1 MNTIVRHINRFVLDP
16 NNYRFR
22 DSPGYLPV
30 SEDKVE
36 NPKIQQRTFNLLVG
50 KNHEQISDLVDS
62 MKENGFIP
70 VDQIQ
75 VKALSSDNYL
85 VLEGNRRIATLK
97 YLYNEFKRGNDVG
110 KLTEKSFRSVEVVL
124 NPDEDLAGHLIV
136 MGLKHINGNRKWK
149 AVNQAQLIQDLIVN
163 HGKSEDEVCRSL
175 GITKQALRRARRT
188 LAFINR
194 YKDSDYGDQ
203 FSSGMFSIFEEAIS
217 KRNMKEWLQWN
228 DELLMPQNAGNEE
241 RFFSWVSYDE
251 VNEGEGDDIHIV
263 KKEPII
269 TKYTQVRELN
279 NFILDEKAVAHMEH
293 SRSITQGYSFSE
305 AVAESKFKNALSN
318 LQSNAQALFNF
329 SEFMGQT
336 DLDTVAAVRD
346 KIARLIPENGSRV
359 RYGDEIRPHYL
370 FRFTEKHFSA
380 LYIERYNRLFDLK
393 LKAINRVNIIA
404 GINNSGKTSLLEAIY
419 SLAQLNN
426 IKAYLDIV
434 RYRGKFYQ
442 GLNTQWVARHLG
454 DSMKANGV
462 FNERPVYWELRQEE
476 TDDDIDKTQYL
487 SSIVLQ
493 AQVEQEAYESTAHL
507 FQEKDSTLYY
517 REIFALCRSA
527 FTSPYQHNYH
537 LLRLAHA
544 HAVREKVIGDIL
556 RFLRE
561 KVDPMLQDIEL
572 VEIAGES
579 RFYVSAQNHDQSVD
593 ITQYGEGVQRIF
605 EIALL
610 TAYCS
615 NGVLCIDEF
624 ESAIHK
630 DLLTSFTMFL
640 QDLAERFNVQIFLS
654 THSKECI
661 DAFVENDFKND
672 QITAYVLRVD
682 EQGNI
687 KAKYLEGTRLER
699 LVDNMNIDI
708 RV

>member
-1 MNTIVRHINRFVLDP
+1 MNTIKKHVNRLMLDP

-22 DSPGYLPV
+22 DSPAYTPV
-30 SEDKVE
+30 DEDQVE
-36 NPKIQQRTFNLLVG
+36 DDKIQQRTFNLLVG
-50 KNHEQISDLVDS
+50 RNYEQISDLVTS

-75 VKALSSDNYL
+75 VKALPSGNFL

-97 YLYNEFKRGNDVG
+97 YLYKEFQKGNDVG
-110 KLTEKSFRSVEVVL
+110 KLNESSFRSVEVVQ
-124 NPDEDLAGHLIV
+124 NPDEDLAGHLVV

-149 AVNQAQLIQDLIVN
+149 AVNQAQLIQDLIEI
-163 HGKSEDEVCRSL
+163 HGKTEDEVCRSL

-217 KRNMKEWLQWN
+217 KSNMKAWLEWN
-228 DELLMPQNAGNEE
+228 DELLKPENETNEE
-241 RFFSWVSYDE
+241 RFFSWVSYEE
-251 VNEGEGDDIHIV
+251 VNEGEGEDIQVV
-263 KKEPII
+263 KKEPMV

-279 NFILDEKAVAHMEH
+279 NFILDEKAVGHMER
-293 SRSITQGYSFSE
+293 SRSITEGYSFSE

-329 SEFMGQT
+329 SEFMGQD
-336 DLDTVAAVRD
+336 DLKAVAAVRD
-346 KIARLIPENGSRV
+346 KIGRLIPENGSRV
-359 RYGDEIRPHYL
+359 RYSDEVRPHYL
-370 FRFTEKHFSA
+370 FHFTEKHFTE
-380 LYIERYNRLFDLK
+380 LHIEHFNRIYDLR
-393 LKAINRVNIIA
+393 LKAINQVNIIA

-419 SLAQLNN
+419 SLTQLNN
-426 IKAYLDIV
+426 IKAFLDIL

-442 GLNTQWVARHLG
+442 GLNTQWVARHLN
-454 DSMKANGV
+454 SKLRSAGV
-462 FNERPVYWELRQEE
+462 FNNRPVSWALSLEE
-476 TDDDIDKTQYL
+476 TEDDIDKTQYL
-487 SSIVLQ
+487 SSMLLH
-493 AQVEQEAYESTAHL
+493 AQVENTEYESTAHL

-517 REIFALCRSA
+517 KEVFALCRAA

-579 RFYVSAQNHDQSVD
+579 RFYVSAQNHEQSVD

-630 DLLTSFTMFL
+630 DLLVSFTMFL
-640 QDLAERFNVQIFLS
+640 QDLAARFNVQIFLS

-672 QITAYVLRVD
+672 KITAYVLRVG
-682 EQGNI
+682 EEGQI
-687 KAKYLEGTRLER
+687 TAKYMEGTRLER